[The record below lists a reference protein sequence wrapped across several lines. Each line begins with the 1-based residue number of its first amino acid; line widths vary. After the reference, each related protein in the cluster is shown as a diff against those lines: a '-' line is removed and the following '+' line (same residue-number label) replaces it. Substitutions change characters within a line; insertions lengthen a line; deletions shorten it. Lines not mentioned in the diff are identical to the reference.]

1 MRAAVLCPEKEPGLP
16 RTKPEK
22 LGADVS
28 QSPFRLR
35 RDRLHPHKLTAAFC
49 LELPSSADQ

>member
-1 MRAAVLCPEKEPGLP
+1 VRRSCAQKKSPALP